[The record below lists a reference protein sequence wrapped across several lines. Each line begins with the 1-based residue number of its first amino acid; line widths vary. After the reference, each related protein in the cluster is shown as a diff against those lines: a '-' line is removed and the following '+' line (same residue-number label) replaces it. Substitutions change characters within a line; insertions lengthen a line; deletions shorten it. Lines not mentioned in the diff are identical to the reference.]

1 MGEPE
6 NAAGR
11 GAGDASYENRNTYTY
26 DEVGNLTSTTD
37 GNGNKMT
44 YTYDLLSNQ
53 TSRTN
58 ALGETESYSYNL
70 NNRLEKI
77 TRPNG
82 NTIQYDYNKLD
93 ALLQTDYSEEADG
106 QVLYTYDEEGK
117 RLSMSDLTGTST
129 YQYDADGRITGV
141 QQGDGSVILYNYDS
155 YGNLAKMHIDNN
167 RMHPTTNVWPK
178 LFLLRDDNA
187 YDRLS
192 KKKRHPNSDRFQQ
205 RNREKQFLL

>member
-1 MGEPE
+1 M
-6 NAAGR
+6 
-11 GAGDASYENRNTYTY
+11 AGDASYENRNTYTY
-26 DEVGNLTSTTD
+26 DEVGNLISTTD

-93 ALLQTDYSEEADG
+93 ALLRTDYSEEADG

-129 YQYDADGRITGV
+129 YQYDADGRITGI
-141 QQGDGSVILYNYDS
+141 QQGDGSVILYN
-155 YGNLAKMHIDNN
+155 
-167 RMHPTTNVWPK
+167 
-178 LFLLRDDNA
+178 
-187 YDRLS
+187 
-192 KKKRHPNSDRFQQ
+192 
-205 RNREKQFLL
+205 

>member
-1 MGEPE
+1 
-6 NAAGR
+6 
-11 GAGDASYENRNTYTY
+11 
-26 DEVGNLTSTTD
+26 
-37 GNGNKMT
+37 MT

-129 YQYDADGRITGV
+129 YQYDADGRDTRAYSRETEVLSYITMTATE
-141 QQGDGSVILYNYDS
+141 ILRS
-155 YGNLAKMHIDNN
+155 
-167 RMHPTTNVWPK
+167 
-178 LFLLRDDNA
+178 
-187 YDRLS
+187 
-192 KKKRHPNSDRFQQ
+192 
-205 RNREKQFLL
+205 